1 MKKVTVIST
10 IALVVLTALA
20 VATPAVSQPPTPPS
34 LAQLRQDAGG
44 EVEITWNP
52 LTDTPSFIR
61 GRIPLAAI
69 GLDSRA
75 KPSAAAIALVDR
87 YASLLGVKQ
96 ASSELK
102 VVQDET
108 DALGMHHVSLQQ
120 VYQGVEVYGG
130 SMKVHLSADGQEVVA
145 LSSGFVPDIQLPDV
159 QPRITADQALAAARK
174 ALPNGVLLSGPKLV
188 VYPGRSE
195 RPGASA
201 KLAWLVELRDDAI
214 PARNVYVIEAVT
226 GTIIDVLS
234 RLYNQADFPKA
245 GVDSSRSSPMTSD
258 QTEEAWIIYQ
268 DDKLG
273 LTVQYPP
280 NWHLYFHTIVGRHRG
295 FDPLLLTS
303 FEVTFEEYGRELAIP
318 PGEAAI
324 LISFEDNDL
333 KPGENLADYAWNN
346 LASTE
351 YRLTGKAQTFGSNI
365 FIEMKGE
372 IGTVW
377 LTSKGSNV
385 YSVYIFPGV
394 DETQAETIQ
403 QIMGRLR
410 FREQTNLIPEEDR
423 GLKSPGQFL
432 PIRPEALQTPAVPPL
447 NMYMPWDDQD
457 GRHHTYTGGP
467 HDPNYPYWNCALREI
482 PNMSALD
489 FGMPQGTPVLAVAKG
504 TVVLRDYVTGIGYRV
519 GIDHGGNFS
528 SEYWHL
534 GSIHPSIL
542 PNRRIAQGTLIGYSG
557 TAGSGPHL
565 HLDFRTLPE
574 RTLYSA
580 HGISIDRY
588 TAWTYINNSDGRG
601 FNYQGTL
608 LSQSALE
615 SIYDYIA
622 CSASVRRWVTDPATN
637 TIIAGDGQSVTSRN
651 LNCPLGQYRA
661 DYYNN
666 RDLSNEPTFKQCEA
680 APIAKDW
687 GDYSPGRGISND
699 NFSVH
704 WSGRFNFA
712 QDTYSFL
719 VESDDGIRLWID
731 GRLVI
736 DAWRDQPPTD
746 HTTILDLAAGEHLVE
761 VEYYEH
767 SGGATAHLHWWGHT
781 TDSDDNRAI
790 MSRQTLWGM
799 IHPAS
804 DVDTYYFDAE
814 PGQLVTIRMTRR
826 IFQGLDPYLTLYGPG
841 GSELARD
848 DDSGGNRN
856 ALIDD
861 FPIPQ
866 AGRYRIEAKSYEGS
880 SEGLY
885 QLYLQIKTPGQ
896 PSRETYDAHHGYTLP
911 GTLARSEG
919 QGPTG
924 DQDID
929 NAHDFAG
936 ATYDYYWNTHG
947 RDSYDNNGALLIS
960 TANYGRSYQNAY
972 WNGEQVVYG
981 DYFSV
986 KDVVAHEWTHAV
998 DEHSANLEYRWQSG
1012 ALNESF
1018 SDIFAAMV
1026 DRDDW
1031 LMGEDLPPHILGGRE
1046 AIRDLSNPR
1055 RFGQPDHTND
1065 WVETCSDNE
1074 GVHTNSGI
1082 TNKAYY
1088 NIATAIGKD
1097 KAERIFYRALTVY
1110 LRTNSSLEDAR
1121 AAALQSAQDI
1131 YGANSAE
1138 YNAVREGFNA
1148 VGLDGQWNPPPN
1160 DCTCAATIALSDK
1173 AVYSDRVSALEV
1185 AAALYRV
1192 RDELLNGT
1200 AAGEHYRKLYE
1211 QHTGRI
1217 SWLLLLNSELRATGG
1232 SILKAVTPGLN
1243 HLMDGQGDQDIITQ
1257 ELVDDVLSF
1266 LQRLAKED
1274 RAKGGGELAGTIER
1288 ERARIDWDRLVG
1300 MTYEEAWQYIQSRV
1314 AVHPF
1319 VIYLPMVLK

>member
-20 VATPAVSQPPTPPS
+20 VATPAVSQSPTPPS

-61 GRIPLAAI
+61 GRIPLTAI

-108 DALGMHHVSLQQ
+108 DALGMRHVSLQQ

-145 LSSGFVPDIQLPDV
+145 LSSGFVPGIQLPNV

-188 VYPGRSE
+188 VYPGRGE
-195 RPGASA
+195 KPGASA

-214 PARNVYVIEAVT
+214 PARNMYVIDAID
-226 GTIIDVLS
+226 GSIIDVLS
-234 RLYNQADFPKA
+234 RLIEIWQ
-245 GVDSSRSSPMTSD
+245 
-258 QTEEAWIIYQ
+258 QQ
-268 DDKLG
+268 DLG
-273 LTVQYPP
+273 
-280 NWHLYFHTIVGRHRG
+280 G
-295 FDPLLLTS
+295 
-303 FEVTFEEYGRELAIP
+303 
-318 PGEAAI
+318 
-324 LISFEDNDL
+324 LIN
-333 KPGENLADYAWNN
+333 
-346 LASTE
+346 
-351 YRLTGKAQTFGSNI
+351 AQ
-365 FIEMKGE
+365 
-372 IGTVW
+372 
-377 LTSKGSNV
+377 
-385 YSVYIFPGV
+385 
-394 DETQAETIQ
+394 
-403 QIMGRLR
+403 
-410 FREQTNLIPEEDR
+410 
-423 GLKSPGQFL
+423 
-432 PIRPEALQTPAVPPL
+432 
-447 NMYMPWDDQD
+447 
-457 GRHHTYTGGP
+457 
-467 HDPNYPYWNCALREI
+467 
-482 PNMSALD
+482 
-489 FGMPQGTPVLAVAKG
+489 
-504 TVVLRDYVTGIGYRV
+504 
-519 GIDHGGNFS
+519 
-528 SEYWHL
+528 
-534 GSIHPSIL
+534 PS
-542 PNRRIAQGTLIGYSG
+542 PNRR
-557 TAGSGPHL
+557 
-565 HLDFRTLPE
+565 
-574 RTLYSA
+574 
-580 HGISIDRY
+580 
-588 TAWTYINNSDGRG
+588 
-601 FNYQGTL
+601 
-608 LSQSALE
+608 
-615 SIYDYIA
+615 
-622 CSASVRRWVTDPATN
+622 
-637 TIIAGDGQSVTSRN
+637 
-651 LNCPLGQYRA
+651 
-661 DYYNN
+661 
-666 RDLSNEPTFKQCEA
+666 
-680 APIAKDW
+680 
-687 GDYSPGRGISND
+687 
-699 NFSVH
+699 
-704 WSGRFNFA
+704 
-712 QDTYSFL
+712 
-719 VESDDGIRLWID
+719 
-731 GRLVI
+731 
-736 DAWRDQPPTD
+736 
-746 HTTILDLAAGEHLVE
+746 
-761 VEYYEH
+761 
-767 SGGATAHLHWWGHT
+767 
-781 TDSDDNRAI
+781 
-790 MSRQTLWGM
+790 
-799 IHPAS
+799 
-804 DVDTYYFDAE
+804 
-814 PGQLVTIRMTRR
+814 
-826 IFQGLDPYLTLYGPG
+826 
-841 GSELARD
+841 
-848 DDSGGNRN
+848 
-856 ALIDD
+856 
-861 FPIPQ
+861 
-866 AGRYRIEAKSYEGS
+866 
-880 SEGLY
+880 
-885 QLYLQIKTPGQ
+885 
-896 PSRETYDAHHGYTLP
+896 TYDARHGYNLP

-924 DQDID
+924 DRDID

-936 ATYDYYWNTHG
+936 ATYDYYWNTH
-947 RDSYDNNGALLIS
+947 RRRSYDNNGAPLIS
-960 TANYGRSYQNAY
+960 TANYGRSYRNAY
-972 WNGEQVVYG
+972 WNGEQTVYG
-981 DYFSV
+981 DYFPV

-998 DEHSANLEYRWQSG
+998 VEHSANLEYRWQSG

-1031 LMGEDLPPHILGGRE
+1031 LMGEDLAPHILGGRE

-1055 RFGQPDHTND
+1055 RFGQPDHTKD

-1160 DCTCAATIALSDK
+1160 DCTCAATIALSDN

-1185 AAALYRV
+1185 AATLYRV
-1192 RDELLNGT
+1192 RDQLLNGT
-1200 AAGEHYRKLYE
+1200 AMGEHYRKLYE

-1266 LQRLAKED
+1266 LERLAKED